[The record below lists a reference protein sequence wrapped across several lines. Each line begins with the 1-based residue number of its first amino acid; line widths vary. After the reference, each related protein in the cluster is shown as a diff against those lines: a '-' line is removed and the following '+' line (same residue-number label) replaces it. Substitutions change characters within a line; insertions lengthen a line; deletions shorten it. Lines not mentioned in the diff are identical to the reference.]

1 MLHELTIY
9 KKLENFLTWI
19 YPVLSRLP
27 RSEKYTLGKRIE
39 EILLQILEGLITA
52 NYQIN
57 KVETLAKLRV
67 QLELLQVLIR
77 ISKNIGVIS
86 RKQYELSSR
95 AINELKR
102 MLLGWMR
109 STKKTEH
116 REKLSSGGGFGNY
129 YLGMDF
135 EDEVEEKEPEPNKV
149 LLSQRLKKLNEE
161 VDGKKSNK
169 GSHSKEK
176 EPDLSGRWLFDE
188 EKRNGK

>member
-9 KKLENFLTWI
+9 KKLEVFLTWI

-52 NYQIN
+52 NYEID

-67 QLELLQVLIR
+67 QLESLQVLIR

-86 RKQYELSSR
+86 GKQYEFSSR

-102 MLLGWMR
+102 MLLGWMK

-116 REKLSSGGGFGNY
+116 KEKLSPVGVFGNY
-129 YLGMDF
+129 YLGVDF
-135 EDEVEEKEPEPNKV
+135 EDEVEEKEPKPNEA
-149 LLSQRLKKLNEE
+149 LLSQKLTELNEK
-161 VDGKKSNK
+161 VDGRGKNRNSKNK
-169 GSHSKEK
+169 ES
-176 EPDLSGRWLFDE
+176 DLSGRWLFNNE
-188 EKRNGK
+188 EVKNDK

>member
-9 KKLENFLTWI
+9 KKLEVFLTWI

-52 NYQIN
+52 NYEID

-67 QLELLQVLIR
+67 QLESLQVLIR

-86 RKQYELSSR
+86 GKQYEFSSR

-102 MLLGWMR
+102 MLLGWMK
-109 STKKTEH
+109 STKKTKYK
-116 REKLSSGGGFGNY
+116 EKLSSEGAFDNY

-135 EDEVEEKEPEPNKV
+135 EDNVEEKEPEPNEA
-149 LLSQRLKKLNEE
+149 LLGQKLKELNEK
-161 VDGKKSNK
+161 VDGRKKVRYSKNNESN
-169 GSHSKEK
+169 
-176 EPDLSGRWLFDE
+176 LSGRWLFDKE
-188 EKRNGK
+188 VEQ